1 MITVKDL
8 VKRTGASLAVCV
20 SPTDTVYRALQLM
33 AENNTGAVMICDSGH
48 FVGIFTERDYCR
60 KIILMGRSSVN
71 TPIQDIMTKKMVTVC
86 LDSTLEECMELM
98 TKYHIRHLPVE
109 DEEKLV
115 GLVSMRDVMEAII
128 AFKQDRID
136 RLESYIL
143 GNDYGR

>member
-8 VKRTGASLAVCV
+8 IKGRGGRPDIRV

-33 AENNTGAVMICDSGH
+33 AENNVGAVMICENDQML
-48 FVGIFTERDYCR
+48 GIFTERDYCR

-98 TKYHIRHLPVE
+98 TKYHIRHLPVQE
-109 DEEKLV
+109 GETLV

-128 AFKQDRID
+128 SFKQERIN

-143 GNDYGR
+143 GNDYGH

>member
-1 MITVKDL
+1 
-8 VKRTGASLAVCV
+8 
-20 SPTDTVYRALQLM
+20 
-33 AENNTGAVMICDSGH
+33 
-48 FVGIFTERDYCR
+48 
-60 KIILMGRSSVN
+60 
-71 TPIQDIMTKKMVTVC
+71 
-86 LDSTLEECMELM
+86 M